1 MSATKTPAIR
11 IQNGVTV
18 VSLGSA
24 YENLDE
30 THLDYLRETL
40 MGFAEAADPPLL
52 ILDLSQTKFFGS
64 AFIELLFRLS
74 NRLKARGGKF
84 AISGLTSY
92 CAEVLSITHLD
103 KLWPIFPA
111 SEAAVKALEVAKT

>member
-1 MSATKTPAIR
+1 MSASKIPEVCV
-11 IQNGVTV
+11 QNSVTV

-40 MGFAEAADPPLL
+40 MGFAETADPPLL
-52 ILDLSQTKFFGS
+52 VLDLARTKFFGS
-64 AFIELLFRLS
+64 AFIEVLFRLS
-74 NRLKARGGKF
+74 NRLKGRGGKF
-84 AISGLTSY
+84 AISGLTPY

-111 SEAAVKALEVAKT
+111 QSAAVQALQPTA